1 MNGSSSNGT
10 SAAVLAYLAGAI
22 SVGDVNDVLGVA
34 AAVTGL
40 SVGLVRYATVLRGE
54 SKKQV
59 DHKTAAG
66 FFFGLFTS
74 AVVIVSLAIL

>member
-22 SVGDVNDVLGVA
+22 SIGDLNDVLGVV
-34 AAVTGL
+34 AAVTGF

-54 SKKQV
+54 SKDKV
-59 DHKTAAG
+59 DHNTAAG